1 MIHRQFIAVLV
12 VALSFVS
19 SVRAEDIQTDP
30 QTGTQYRVTGRQ
42 VYQRPVSETHIE
54 QRPYTVYTEHVSTEY
69 QPSYRNVY
77 SPVTEYSWEPY
88 LANRWNPF
96 SQPTVA
102 YRYVPHTRWDMRT
115 EESQIPITRRDMVP
129 EQRVASVPVVTQ
141 RMENVEHI
149 TRVAVAGGAGDPFS
163 STATAS
169 RTNIGSTGQLTSDP
183 PKSWQPNDTQ
193 KFLK

>member
-1 MIHRQFIAVLV
+1 M
-12 VALSFVS
+12 
-19 SVRAEDIQTDP
+19 RAEDIQVDP
-30 QTGTQYRVTGRQ
+30 QTGVQYRVTGRQ
-42 VYQRPVSETHIE
+42 VYQRPVSETHIVE
-54 QRPYTVYTEHVSTEY
+54 RPYTVYTEHVSTEY

-77 SPVTEYSWEPY
+77 TPVTEYSWEPY

-129 EQRVASVPVVTQ
+129 EQRVAQVPMVTT

-149 TRVAVAGGAGDPFS
+149 TRVAVAGGDPFS
-163 STATAS
+163 NTATAS
-169 RTNIGSTGQLTSDP
+169 RTNAIGSTGALTSDP
-183 PKSWQPNDTQ
+183 PKTGAAWQASDSQ
-193 KFLK
+193 RFIK